1 MDPPPTHRI
10 KSKHADKLEN
20 YFVKLKLRRDK
31 TSEKLDLYK
40 LKMALFDNIDLEDI
54 LLFFRDSN
62 TTLEA
67 SGTLQTSAKIQ

>member
-40 LKMALFDNIDLEDI
+40 LKMALFDNNDLEE
-54 LLFFRDSN
+54 FFVVCS
-62 TTLEA
+62 
-67 SGTLQTSAKIQ
+67 